1 MKPES
6 TSTLRLY
13 VGTYTDP
20 ERPLGIGLCEF
31 DLNEGRL
38 RLTESYPD
46 IENPSFLTLSADR
59 SRLYAVSE
67 TETYEDQEGGA
78 VAAFAVEPASGRLTP
93 LGMRATHGGAPCHVS
108 LDGNGRLLMVA
119 NYMGGSVTVFPL
131 EADGSLGEQAQLLRH
146 EGALGP
152 NAERQEAPHAHSALP
167 DPANRFALAADLG
180 LDRLLVA
187 EIDGAARRLKPCGAA
202 ALAPGDGP
210 RHFVFSADGRF
221 VYLVNELSCTV
232 TALAYDAEAGRLDAV
247 QSLSTLPEGF
257 SGENTC
263 ADIHLSADGRFLY
276 ASNRGHDS
284 IALFAVDEADGRLRS
299 IGFQPTL
306 GRTPRNFALAPGGGF
321 LLVANQDTDNITVF
335 RVDAATGLLTDTGHA
350 LALPRPVCLVFA

>member
-1 MKPES
+1 MKPDS
-6 TSTLRLY
+6 TPALRLY

-20 ERPLGIGLCEF
+20 QRPLGIGLCEF
-31 DLNEGRL
+31 DPQEGRL
-38 RLTESYPD
+38 RLVEAYTE
-46 IENPSFLTLSADR
+46 IENPSFLTLSADG

-67 TETYEDQEGGA
+67 TETYEGQEGGA
-78 VAAFAVEPASGRLTP
+78 AVAFAVEAGTGRLTR
-93 LGMRATHGGAPCHVS
+93 LNIRATHGGAPCHVS
-108 LDGNGRLLMVA
+108 LDRSGRLLMVA
-119 NYMGGSVTVFPL
+119 NYLGGSVTVFPL
-131 EADGSLGEQAQLLRH
+131 EADGSLGAQAQLMRH

-180 LDRLLVA
+180 RDRLLVA
-187 EIDGAARRLKPCGAA
+187 AIDGAARRLEPHGEA

-247 QSLSTLPEGF
+247 QSLPTLPAGF

-284 IALFAVDEADGRLRS
+284 IAIYAVDADSGLLGS
-299 IGFQPTL
+299 AGFQPTL
-306 GRTPRNFALAPGGGF
+306 GRTPRNFALAPGGGY
-321 LLVANQDTDNITVF
+321 LLAANQDTDNITVF
-335 RVDAATGLLTDTGHA
+335 RIDAATGALTDTGHA
-350 LALPRPVCLVFA
+350 LELPRPVCLVFA